1 MNLHWT
7 DEMDIFAN
15 EDKDKDADQ
24 DKNITTLFSKIQ
36 QLDEDREDTNKK
48 FDRNEN
54 ISRELIML
62 SVPSYVIE
70 NGMGFFDSSP
80 KYDVSS
86 GFKWTN
92 KCKYYS
98 NNFLQH
104 IDSKKPGILDG
115 GLGKRNNLFFHDENR
130 EIEINLT
137 ECVEDMFFFA
147 ASIKFSSKKF
157 SLLVVKD
164 VSKKEL
170 FKINLSETGVFIN
183 TKNSISQWKQVKN
196 FKDKWIYFAFKVHEN
211 GKFELFLNDY
221 EPIMTGNL
229 SINIKQM
236 NDLFFGRF
244 NGMLGDIIMF
254 SKFKSDKNFI
264 LLKKRWQNA
273 IFDYLSPHVKF

>member
-7 DEMDIFAN
+7 DDLEIFAN
-15 EDKDKDADQ
+15 EEKDKDEEQ
-24 DKNITTLFSKIQ
+24 DKDITNIFGKIQ
-36 QLDEDREDTNKK
+36 QLEEDKKDASKK

-86 GFKWTN
+86 GFKWRN

-115 GLGKRNNLFFHDENR
+115 GLGRRNNLFFHDENR

-137 ECVEDMFFFA
+137 DCVKDMFFFA
-147 ASIKFSSKKF
+147 ASIRFNSEKFSFLVAKDASKN
-157 SLLVVKD
+157 
-164 VSKKEL
+164 EM
-170 FKINLSETGVFIN
+170 FKITLSEAGISVN
-183 TKNSISQWKQVKN
+183 NNRHSQWKQVKN
-196 FKDKWIYFAFKVHEN
+196 FKGMWIYFAFKVYEN